1 MFSRNDIVEQQK
13 IKIFKLESGFKAKSD
28 DVIALSANLKQLS
41 DRTDMQILINENKRL
56 VELNHRLN
64 RKINDKQIVV
74 KHRIY
79 ILMFLVAM
87 AAVIVGILLGKF
99 I

>member
-1 MFSRNDIVEQQK
+1 M
-13 IKIFKLESGFKAKSD
+13 
-28 DVIALSANLKQLS
+28 IALSANLKQLS
-41 DRTDMQILINENKRL
+41 DRTDMQILMNENKRL

-64 RKINDKQIVV
+64 RKINDKQIVIKNRV
-74 KHRIY
+74 Y

-87 AAVIVGILLGKF
+87 AAAIVGILLGKF